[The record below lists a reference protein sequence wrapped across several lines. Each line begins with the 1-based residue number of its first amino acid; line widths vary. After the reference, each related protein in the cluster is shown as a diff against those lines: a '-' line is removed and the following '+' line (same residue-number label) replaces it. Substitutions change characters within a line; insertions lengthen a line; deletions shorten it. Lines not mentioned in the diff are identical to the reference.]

1 MRYVNH
7 RVRLNDVD
15 RVGVLPVDLS
25 TDLLVLMDSCNDSTA
40 LPWSHNP
47 PTKQRHSTLSPF
59 NITSLSLRCT
69 PSNTLRIPHKILLH
83 ASNSIAPFRTQTT
96 KLDQV
101 SKIKKNKKK
110 KIEKRERG
118 IRIAMVIARCE
129 SLFRARAACSKSKME
144 KQNERRMEWS
154 VQSGSSDFY
163 DYLFKDS
170 WLYSNVRTWPWLRS
184 LSRIVPLIKESFSK
198 RKTTRHR
205 GEIRLREWKGVGSKL
220 HERGRN
226 SRAAACWLKA
236 CTDDLKNRIF
246 SLSIFNVS

>member
-110 KIEKRERG
+110 KNRK
-118 IRIAMVIARCE
+118 
-129 SLFRARAACSKSKME
+129 
-144 KQNERRMEWS
+144 
-154 VQSGSSDFY
+154 
-163 DYLFKDS
+163 
-170 WLYSNVRTWPWLRS
+170 
-184 LSRIVPLIKESFSK
+184 K
-198 RKTTRHR
+198 RK
-205 GEIRLREWKGVGSKL
+205 
-220 HERGRN
+220 RN
-226 SRAAACWLKA
+226 SNSHGYR
-236 CTDDLKNRIF
+236 
-246 SLSIFNVS
+246 

>member
-25 TDLLVLMDSCNDSTA
+25 TDLLVLMDSCNDSTS

-47 PTKQRHSTLSPF
+47 STKQRHSTLSPF

-110 KIEKRERG
+110 KKNRKKRKRNSNSHGYREV
-118 IRIAMVIARCE
+118 RI
-129 SLFRARAACSKSKME
+129 SFSSACSVLQ
-144 KQNERRMEWS
+144 KQD
-154 VQSGSSDFY
+154 G
-163 DYLFKDS
+163 KTK
-170 WLYSNVRTWPWLRS
+170 RT
-184 LSRIVPLIKESFSK
+184 KN
-198 RKTTRHR
+198 
-205 GEIRLREWKGVGSKL
+205 GMVGSKRFVGFL
-220 HERGRN
+220 
-226 SRAAACWLKA
+226 
-236 CTDDLKNRIF
+236 
-246 SLSIFNVS
+246 

>member
-110 KIEKRERG
+110 KNRKKRKRNSNSHGYREV
-118 IRIAMVIARCE
+118 RI
-129 SLFRARAACSKSKME
+129 SFSSACSVLQ
-144 KQNERRMEWS
+144 KQD
-154 VQSGSSDFY
+154 G
-163 DYLFKDS
+163 KTK
-170 WLYSNVRTWPWLRS
+170 RT
-184 LSRIVPLIKESFSK
+184 KN
-198 RKTTRHR
+198 
-205 GEIRLREWKGVGSKL
+205 GMVGSKRFVGFL
-220 HERGRN
+220 WLSLQRFLVIFERSNVAVVAVAVANRSTHKRELFKTKNHATPRGN
-226 SRAAACWLKA
+226 KVKGVKGGWVEVTRARKKFACSCVLIKGVHWRLKKSYFFFV
-236 CTDDLKNRIF
+236 DI
-246 SLSIFNVS
+246 